1 MRALLASATLLLAVT
16 TMTGYIPQA
25 TTSTPPKTQ
34 NELVTELI
42 KEARAAIRH
51 KDFTKSAQLLEEAIA
66 KAGPEP
72 GLLYDTACSLALV
85 GDKEKAFQ
93 FLFSAIQAGYH
104 RTSHLK
110 TDSDLDSLHDDAR
123 WAKAIAACDHQE
135 VKFIKD
141 HSDPNKARFI
151 TTDISRFW
159 LAYDKAMSVAPKDRA
174 AILQREYIDR
184 GTPGLKD
191 FNRSGRVSA
200 EGLAKAIE
208 SSPNFFKAIRPLSAG
223 IDRQRAETIRA
234 FRKLKELYP
243 QAIFPDT
250 YFLIGEISFAGT
262 ASGNGLLIGAEMFTR
277 SPDIPT
283 AELGDWERNTI
294 MEQSEIPPLVAHEFV
309 HFHQA
314 YGSQES
320 LLCKCLNEGSADFIG
335 ELISGRLLTRTQK
348 AHVWAD
354 ARERQLWDEFQKEM
368 DGTDISHWLY
378 AGNEKGDRPVDL
390 GYWMGYKISEA
401 YYRRAAD
408 QKQAIKDILMVKDC
422 KEFLNA
428 SHYEDRF
435 VSSSGT
441 Q

>member
-1 MRALLASATLLLAVT
+1 MRALLASGTLLLAVT
-16 TMTGYIPQA
+16 TMTGFIPQA
-25 TTSTPPKTQ
+25 TTTPQRTQ

-42 KEARAAIRH
+42 KEARVALRH
-51 KDFTKSAQLLEEAIA
+51 KDFTKSAQLLEEAVA
-66 KAGPEP
+66 KAGREP
-72 GLLYDTACSLALV
+72 GLLYDTACSLALA

-93 FLFSAIQAGYH
+93 FLFSAIHAGFY
-104 RTSHLK
+104 RTAHLK
-110 TDSDLDSLHDDAR
+110 IDSDLDSLHDDAR
-123 WAKAIAACDHQE
+123 WAKAIAASDQQQ
-135 VKFIKD
+135 VKFIKE

-159 LAYDKAMSVAPKDRA
+159 RAYDKAMRVAPKERA

-184 GTPGLKD
+184 GTAGLKD
-191 FNRSGRVSA
+191 FNRSGRLNA

-208 SSPNFFKAIRPLSAG
+208 SSPNFFKAIRPITTG
-223 IDRQRAETIRA
+223 IDRQRAEIIIA

-250 YFLIGEISFAGT
+250 YFLMGDISFAGT

-294 MEQSEIPPLVAHEFV
+294 MEQSEIPPVVAHEFI

-335 ELISGRLLTRTQK
+335 ELISGRLITRTQK
-348 AHVWAD
+348 THVWAD
-354 ARERQLWDEFQKEM
+354 AREEKLWEEFQKEM

-378 AGNEKGDRPVDL
+378 AGSEKGDRPVDL

-401 YYRRAAD
+401 YYRNAVEK
-408 QKQAIKDILMVKDC
+408 KQAIKDILMVKDC

-428 SHYEDRF
+428 SHYADKFAGASR
-435 VSSSGT
+435 T